1 MTTCG
6 VKRVGIEHGYD
17 QKNPNMIK
25 RGILA
30 PILGGKNTNKIREAW
45 ACTKGGEAKK
55 KYKGAQL
62 EGEGNKELEQMHR
75 QTNSITYKTTRKMME
90 LICIHVKILRFPTT
104 RRPHDHNM

>member
-30 PILGGKNTNKIREAW
+30 PILGGKNTNKIREA
-45 ACTKGGEAKK
+45 
-55 KYKGAQL
+55 
-62 EGEGNKELEQMHR
+62 
-75 QTNSITYKTTRKMME
+75 
-90 LICIHVKILRFPTT
+90 
-104 RRPHDHNM
+104 